1 MTRHGID
8 YSRLKVTSR
17 QQIAHLRAR
26 RAHERKWRDVR
37 KFARLYRQVRLAA
50 ILIGI
55 TATIVVAL
63 LRTWDVLPPIP

>member
-17 QQIAHLRAR
+17 QQIVHLRAR
-26 RAHERKWRDVR
+26 RDHERKWRDVR
-37 KFARLYRQVRLAA
+37 KLARLYRQVRLAA

-55 TATIVVAL
+55 TATIAVAL
-63 LRTWDVLPPIP
+63 LRTWGVLSPLP